1 MNVDFL
7 GMSRNAFF
15 VGVIFALLFSLL
27 PNRYI
32 HPSQAYLAS
41 VTPECVYEQWEPV
54 SLKLRKEDELAEYF
68 ETLFKKKR
76 LNGAVLVAEKGT
88 ILHQG
93 AYGFANFRNKQ
104 PLELNS
110 SFQLASVS
118 KVFTATAVL
127 LLVQDGL
134 LSLDDSLTTHL
145 PGWPY
150 ENMTIRHLLH
160 HRSGM
165 GRYMAVAAWY
175 WKDWRKP
182 MSNRDVLRQ
191 YVRKDP
197 PIYFRPGRR
206 FNYCNTNYVMLASLV
221 EEISGKSFGDFMQ
234 ERVFQP
240 LEMEQAMVYSRVEDP
255 EIPME
260 AIGYKVG
267 RRGYYRAPNDYID
280 GVVGDKG
287 MYASVE
293 DLYKF
298 DQALAYGTLLR
309 PELVQQMK
317 EYGGTRYKSRYGLGW
332 RLKKRE
338 GRQLMY
344 HFGWWRG
351 FRSCFIRDPELQQ
364 TIIVLTNKDHPGRN
378 LKFWEIYDF
387 LQELE

>member
-1 MNVDFL
+1 
-7 GMSRNAFF
+7 MSRNVWL
-15 VGVIFALLFSLL
+15 VGLFLTMVFSLL

-32 HPSQAYLAS
+32 HPSQANLTSSSA
-41 VTPECVYEQWEPV
+41 ECINEAWESA
-54 SLKLRKEDELAEYF
+54 SLKLRKGDDLEAYF
-68 ETLFKKKR
+68 EQLFRKKR

-88 ILHQG
+88 ILHES
-93 AYGFANFRNKQ
+93 AYGYANFRSKE
-104 PLELNS
+104 PLELTS

-134 LSLDDSLTTHL
+134 LALDDSVGQHL
-145 PGWPY
+145 AGWPY
-150 ENMTIRHLLH
+150 ENMTVRHLLH

-165 GRYMAVAAWY
+165 ARYMAVASWY

-182 MSNRDVLRQ
+182 MSNQDVLRQ
-191 YVRKDP
+191 YVRKEP
-197 PIYFRPGRR
+197 PIFFRPGRR
-206 FNYCNTNYVMLASLV
+206 FNYCNTNYVILASIV
-221 EEISGKSFGDFMQ
+221 EEISGKSFATFMQ
-234 ERVFQP
+234 ERVFEP
-240 LEMEQAMVYSRVEDP
+240 LEMEQAMVYSRVADP

-267 RRGYYRAPNDYID
+267 WKGYYRAPNDYID

-287 MYASVE
+287 MYASVQ
-293 DLYKF
+293 DLFKF
-298 DQALAYGTLLR
+298 DQALAYGTLLQ
-309 PELVQQMK
+309 PELVRQMQ

-378 LKFWEIYDF
+378 LNFWQIYDYVQT
-387 LQELE
+387 LK